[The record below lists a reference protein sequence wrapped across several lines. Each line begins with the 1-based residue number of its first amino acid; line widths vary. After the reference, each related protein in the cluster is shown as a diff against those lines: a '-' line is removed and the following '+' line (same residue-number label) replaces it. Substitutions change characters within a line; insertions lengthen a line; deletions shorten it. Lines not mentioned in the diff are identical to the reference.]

1 MDSIGLLQARK
12 KADAE
17 HQKINAEQLPAKK
30 SAAL

>member
-1 MDSIGLLQARK
+1 MDSIGVLQARK

-17 HQKINAEQLPAKK
+17 HQKINAEQLQKK